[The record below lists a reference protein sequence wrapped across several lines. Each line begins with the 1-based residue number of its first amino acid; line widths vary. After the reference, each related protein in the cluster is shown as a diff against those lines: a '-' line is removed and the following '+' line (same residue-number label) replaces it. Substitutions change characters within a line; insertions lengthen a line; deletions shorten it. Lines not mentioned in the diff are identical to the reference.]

1 MFEGELE
8 ESMAELEESRR
19 KLINMK
25 MQKDGVSGMHIPIP
39 IPVIVPN
46 VVNGT
51 LSPEKPVD
59 RSKRL
64 RELKESIEEIKVF
77 IYFFGSIHTLP
88 CLSCP
93 MAFISKFRWSLKLN
107 TI

>member
-77 IYFFGSIHTLP
+77 IFYFFWLNSHIPLSFLPNGIH
-88 CLSCP
+88 
-93 MAFISKFRWSLKLN
+93 F
-107 TI
+107 